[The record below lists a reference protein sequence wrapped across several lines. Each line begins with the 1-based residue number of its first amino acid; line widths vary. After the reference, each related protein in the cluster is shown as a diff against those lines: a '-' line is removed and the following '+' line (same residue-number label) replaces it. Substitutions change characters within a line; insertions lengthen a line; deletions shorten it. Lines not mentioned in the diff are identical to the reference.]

1 MLLGRLASDVGY
13 KMDAKRC
20 SGSIVRFP
28 MLLGK
33 GNPLGDLI
41 KACRPDL
48 ACLAEKDILDDTI
61 SRLRGYLHITLE
73 QWIKSDAEED
83 GWRIRPQVGLHVRLP
98 DTDDVKPRK
107 TETDNK
113 A

>member
-1 MLLGRLASDVGY
+1 MLLERLASDVGY
-13 KMDAKRC
+13 KLDAKRC
-20 SGSIVRFP
+20 SGGSVRLP

-33 GNPLGDLI
+33 ANPLGYLI
-41 KACRPDL
+41 KACQPDL
-48 ACLAEKDILDDTI
+48 ACLAEKI
-61 SRLRGYLHITLE
+61 SRLRGYLHIILE

-107 TETDNK
+107 TDTDIK
-113 A
+113 G